1 MREKEVKIK
10 PEKIAKNKG
19 LRGKYREE
27 KIDQEFNLK
36 NKYMD
41 KEGDSSGSKI
51 QMKEKSK
58 MLPWKELEVTERS
71 RGDTE

>member
-1 MREKEVKIK
+1 
-10 PEKIAKNKG
+10 
-19 LRGKYREE
+19 
-27 KIDQEFNLK
+27 
-36 NKYMD
+36 MD

>member
-1 MREKEVKIK
+1 
-10 PEKIAKNKG
+10 
-19 LRGKYREE
+19 
-27 KIDQEFNLK
+27 
-36 NKYMD
+36 MD
-41 KEGDSSGSKI
+41 KEGDSSDSKI